1 MDLEKLATS
10 AIEKEIAKTDLL
22 SSFINSGDRE
32 PCWDGHIYIHEDK
45 KKTKKNIKKVAA
57 QVKGKAVRTRD
68 AKRTISYPIS
78 CDDLRA
84 YMMNGGTVFFV
95 VYLNKDTG
103 DVLQIYYVS
112 LLPVMVKKL
121 LDEKKSRRTISVKF
135 HKFPA
140 DNARKTELFL
150 NFYEESKKQ
159 VSFAGKD
166 LPNVDDLIK
175 KGLLEN
181 ISFSYTGLGAC
192 PDTRLLPKIIDGK
205 SLTLYAN
212 IKGGTAPI
220 PIEYFDEITNITT
233 SKDTNIPISVKGHIY
248 YDKVK
253 TIATADTIEQQIG
266 SSVKII
272 APNVD
277 NVDSSIKIHLNINL
291 TGTLTEQ
298 IEALEFI
305 IALVD
310 NEAFN
315 FGDAE
320 FPAKFPQSELDRME
334 AYNFPE
340 MLSNRKHI
348 KEVLDSMNV
357 KKDLELSKC
366 TSDDID
372 NLMRI
377 VNSIGDHRIIRGEI
391 DEKNPGQK
399 IKIANLTVA
408 VVYIKANGGYRI
420 YDFFGNR
427 FDVKWAP
434 EGMEPVEVSQFMMMR
449 PDDYLTL
456 DNLDLEKVVEN
467 FKIIPPST
475 THFELSNNCM
485 LSMLNA
491 YDKAPNPELLNAA
504 RQMNVWLGQHTDFLS
519 SEIVTLNRLQI
530 ELRER
535 PLEFSEKQEL
545 YTIATTAKDE
555 FQRLGAFLL
564 LDEQEEA
571 RKIFD
576 TLDEDRLNLFKGFP
590 IYKFYKYA
598 EEKGTDGQTENADS
612 EQGR

>member
-277 NVDSSIKIHLNINL
+277 KVDSSIKIHLNINL

-555 FQRLGAFLL
+555 FHRLGAFLL
-564 LDEQEEA
+564 LGEQEEA

-598 EEKGTDGQTENADS
+598 EEKGTDGQIENADS
-612 EQGR
+612 EQG

>member
-277 NVDSSIKIHLNINL
+277 KVDSSIKIHLNINL

-334 AYNFPE
+334 ACNFPE

-576 TLDEDRLNLFKGFP
+576 TLEEDRLNLFKGFP

-598 EEKGTDGQTENADS
+598 EEKGTDGQTENANS
-612 EQGR
+612 EQG

>member
-277 NVDSSIKIHLNINL
+277 KVDSSIKIHLNINL

-357 KKDLELSKC
+357 KKDLKLSKC

-434 EGMEPVEVSQFMMMR
+434 EEMEPVEVSQFMMMR

-576 TLDEDRLNLFKGFP
+576 TLEEDRLNLFKGFP

-598 EEKGTDGQTENADS
+598 EEKGTDGQTENANS
-612 EQGR
+612 EQG

>member
-22 SSFINSGDRE
+22 SSFINSGDKE

-277 NVDSSIKIHLNINL
+277 KVDSSIKIHLNINL

-598 EEKGTDGQTENADS
+598 EEKGTDGQTENANS
-612 EQGR
+612 EQG

>member
-277 NVDSSIKIHLNINL
+277 KVDSSIKIHLNINL

-504 RQMNVWLGQHTDFLS
+504 RQMNVWLGQHTNFLS

-555 FQRLGAFLL
+555 FHRLGAFLL
-564 LDEQEEA
+564 LGEQEEA

-612 EQGR
+612 EQG

>member
-272 APNVD
+272 GPNVD
-277 NVDSSIKIHLNINL
+277 KVDSSIKIHLNINL

-456 DNLDLEKVVEN
+456 DNLDLEKIVEN

-612 EQGR
+612 EQG

>member
-22 SSFINSGDRE
+22 SSFINSGDKE

-68 AKRTISYPIS
+68 AKRTILYPIS

-166 LPNVDDLIK
+166 LPNIDDLIK

-277 NVDSSIKIHLNINL
+277 KVDSSIKIHLNINL

-612 EQGR
+612 EQG

>member
-22 SSFINSGDRE
+22 SSFINSGDKE
-32 PCWDGHIYIHEDK
+32 PRWDGHIYIHEDK

-166 LPNVDDLIK
+166 LPNIDDLIK

-277 NVDSSIKIHLNINL
+277 KVDSSIKIHLNINL

-612 EQGR
+612 EQG

>member
-310 NEAFN
+310 NAAFN

-576 TLDEDRLNLFKGFP
+576 TLEEDRLNLFKGFP

-612 EQGR
+612 EQG

>member
-121 LDEKKSRRTISVKF
+121 LDEKKSQRTISVKF

-277 NVDSSIKIHLNINL
+277 KVDSSIKIHLNINL

-612 EQGR
+612 EQG

>member
-22 SSFINSGDRE
+22 SSFINSGDKE

-112 LLPVMVKKL
+112 LLPVMFKKL

-166 LPNVDDLIK
+166 LPNIDDLIK

-277 NVDSSIKIHLNINL
+277 KVDSSIKIHLNINL

-612 EQGR
+612 EQG

>member
-150 NFYEESKKQ
+150 NFYEESIKQ

-427 FDVKWAP
+427 FDGKWAP

-612 EQGR
+612 EQG

>member
-272 APNVD
+272 GPNVD
-277 NVDSSIKIHLNINL
+277 KVDSSIKIHLNINL

-576 TLDEDRLNLFKGFP
+576 TLEEDRLNLFKGFP

-612 EQGR
+612 EQG

>member
-233 SKDTNIPISVKGHIY
+233 SEDTNIPISVKGHIY

-277 NVDSSIKIHLNINL
+277 KVDSSIKIHLNINL

-357 KKDLELSKC
+357 KKDLKLSKC

-576 TLDEDRLNLFKGFP
+576 TLEEDRLNLFKGFP

-598 EEKGTDGQTENADS
+598 EEKGTDGQTENANS
-612 EQGR
+612 EQG

>member
-121 LDEKKSRRTISVKF
+121 LDEKKSRRTVSVKF

-277 NVDSSIKIHLNINL
+277 KVDSSIKIHLNINL

-357 KKDLELSKC
+357 KKDLKLSKC

-576 TLDEDRLNLFKGFP
+576 TLEEDRLNLFKGFP

-598 EEKGTDGQTENADS
+598 EEKGTDGQTENANS
-612 EQGR
+612 EQG

>member
-121 LDEKKSRRTISVKF
+121 LDEKKSRRTVSVKF

-277 NVDSSIKIHLNINL
+277 KVDSSIKIHLNINL

-612 EQGR
+612 EQG

>member
-277 NVDSSIKIHLNINL
+277 KVDSSIKIHLNINL

-357 KKDLELSKC
+357 KKDLKLSKC

-377 VNSIGDHRIIRGEI
+377 VNSIGDHRIIRGKI

-576 TLDEDRLNLFKGFP
+576 TLEEDRLNLFKGFP

-598 EEKGTDGQTENADS
+598 EEKGTDGQTENANS
-612 EQGR
+612 EQG

>member
-277 NVDSSIKIHLNINL
+277 KVDSSIKIHLNINL

-357 KKDLELSKC
+357 KKDLKLSKC

-504 RQMNVWLGQHTDFLS
+504 RQMNVWLGQNTDFLS

-576 TLDEDRLNLFKGFP
+576 TLEEDRLNLFKGFP

-598 EEKGTDGQTENADS
+598 EEKGTDGQTENANS
-612 EQGR
+612 EQG

>member
-277 NVDSSIKIHLNINL
+277 KVDSSIKIHLNINL

-357 KKDLELSKC
+357 KKDLKLSKC

-491 YDKAPNPELLNAA
+491 YDKTPNPELLNAA

-576 TLDEDRLNLFKGFP
+576 TLEEDRLNLFKGFP

-598 EEKGTDGQTENADS
+598 EEKGTDGQTENANS
-612 EQGR
+612 EQG

>member
-1 MDLEKLATS
+1 MDLENLATS
-10 AIEKEIAKTDLL
+10 AIEKELAKTDLL

-277 NVDSSIKIHLNINL
+277 KVDSSIKIHLNINL

-555 FQRLGAFLL
+555 FHRLGAFLL
-564 LDEQEEA
+564 LGEQEEA

-612 EQGR
+612 EQG

>member
-121 LDEKKSRRTISVKF
+121 LDEKKSQRTISVKF

-277 NVDSSIKIHLNINL
+277 KVDSSIKIHLNINL

-320 FPAKFPQSELDRME
+320 FPAKFPQSELDRMG
-334 AYNFPE
+334 ACNFPE

-504 RQMNVWLGQHTDFLS
+504 RQMNVWLEQHTDFLS

-576 TLDEDRLNLFKGFP
+576 TLEEDRLNLFKGFP

-612 EQGR
+612 EQG

>member
-277 NVDSSIKIHLNINL
+277 KVDSSIKIHLNINL

-357 KKDLELSKC
+357 KKDLKLSKC

-485 LSMLNA
+485 LSILNA

-576 TLDEDRLNLFKGFP
+576 TLEEDRLNLFKGFP

-598 EEKGTDGQTENADS
+598 EEKGTDGQTENANS
-612 EQGR
+612 EQG

>member
-277 NVDSSIKIHLNINL
+277 KVDSSIKIHLNINL

-357 KKDLELSKC
+357 KKDLKLSKC

-576 TLDEDRLNLFKGFP
+576 TLEEDRLNLFKGFP

-598 EEKGTDGQTENADS
+598 EEKGTDGQTENANS
-612 EQGR
+612 EQG

>member
-175 KGLLEN
+175 KGLLVN

-277 NVDSSIKIHLNINL
+277 KVDSSIKIHLNINL

-576 TLDEDRLNLFKGFP
+576 TLEEDRLNLFKGFP

-598 EEKGTDGQTENADS
+598 EEKGTDGQTENANS
-612 EQGR
+612 EQG

>member
-277 NVDSSIKIHLNINL
+277 KVDSSIKIHLNINL

-612 EQGR
+612 EQG

>member
-22 SSFINSGDRE
+22 SSFINSGDKE

-166 LPNVDDLIK
+166 LPNIDDLIK

-277 NVDSSIKIHLNINL
+277 KVDSSIKIYLNINL

-612 EQGR
+612 EQG

>member
-22 SSFINSGDRE
+22 SSFINSGDKE

-277 NVDSSIKIHLNINL
+277 KVDSSIKIHLNINL

-315 FGDAE
+315 FGDTE

-357 KKDLELSKC
+357 KKDLKLSKC

-598 EEKGTDGQTENADS
+598 EEKGTDGQTENANS
-612 EQGR
+612 EQG

>member
-121 LDEKKSRRTISVKF
+121 LDEKKSRRPISVKF

-277 NVDSSIKIHLNINL
+277 KVDSSIKIHLNINL

-555 FQRLGAFLL
+555 FHRLGAFLL
-564 LDEQEEA
+564 LGEQEEA

-612 EQGR
+612 EQG

>member
-22 SSFINSGDRE
+22 SSVINSGDRE

-277 NVDSSIKIHLNINL
+277 KVDSSIKIHLNINL

-334 AYNFPE
+334 ACNFPE

-555 FQRLGAFLL
+555 FHRLGAFLL
-564 LDEQEEA
+564 LGEQEEA

-598 EEKGTDGQTENADS
+598 EEKGTDGQTENANS
-612 EQGR
+612 E

>member
-1 MDLEKLATS
+1 MNLEKLATS

-45 KKTKKNIKKVAA
+45 KKTKKNIRKVAA

-277 NVDSSIKIHLNINL
+277 KVDSSIKIHLNINL

-334 AYNFPE
+334 ACNFPE

-612 EQGR
+612 EQG

>member
-121 LDEKKSRRTISVKF
+121 LDEKKSRRTVSVEF

-277 NVDSSIKIHLNINL
+277 KVDSSIKIHLNINL

-612 EQGR
+612 EQG

>member
-277 NVDSSIKIHLNINL
+277 KVDSSIKIHLNINL

-377 VNSIGDHRIIRGEI
+377 VNSIGDRRIIRGEI

-434 EGMEPVEVSQFMMMR
+434 EGTEPVEVSQFMMMR

-504 RQMNVWLGQHTDFLS
+504 RQMNVWLGQHKDFLA

-612 EQGR
+612 EQG

>member
-10 AIEKEIAKTDLL
+10 AIEKKIAKIDLL
-22 SSFINSGDRE
+22 SSFINSGDKE

-166 LPNVDDLIK
+166 LPNIDDLIK

-277 NVDSSIKIHLNINL
+277 KVDSSIKIHLNINL

-612 EQGR
+612 EQG

>member
-1 MDLEKLATS
+1 M
-10 AIEKEIAKTDLL
+10 L

-277 NVDSSIKIHLNINL
+277 KVDSSIKIHLNINL

-357 KKDLELSKC
+357 KKDLKLSKC

-576 TLDEDRLNLFKGFP
+576 TLEEDRLNLFKGFP

-598 EEKGTDGQTENADS
+598 EEKGTDGQTENANS
-612 EQGR
+612 EQG

>member
-277 NVDSSIKIHLNINL
+277 KVDSSIKIHLNINL

-377 VNSIGDHRIIRGEI
+377 VNSIGDRRIIRGEI

-504 RQMNVWLGQHTDFLS
+504 RQMNVWLGQHTDFLA

-612 EQGR
+612 EQG

>member
-45 KKTKKNIKKVAA
+45 KKTKKNIKKVVA

-121 LDEKKSRRTISVKF
+121 LDEKKSQRTISVKF

-277 NVDSSIKIHLNINL
+277 KVDSSIKIHLNINL

-612 EQGR
+612 EQG

>member
-140 DNARKTELFL
+140 DNARKTE
-150 NFYEESKKQ
+150 SKKQ

-277 NVDSSIKIHLNINL
+277 KVDSSIKIHLNINL

-612 EQGR
+612 EQG

>member
-1 MDLEKLATS
+1 MRL
-10 AIEKEIAKTDLL
+10 
-22 SSFINSGDRE
+22 
-32 PCWDGHIYIHEDK
+32 
-45 KKTKKNIKKVAA
+45 
-57 QVKGKAVRTRD
+57 
-68 AKRTISYPIS
+68 
-78 CDDLRA
+78 
-84 YMMNGGTVFFV
+84 M
-95 VYLNKDTG
+95 
-103 DVLQIYYVS
+103 
-112 LLPVMVKKL
+112 
-121 LDEKKSRRTISVKF
+121 
-135 HKFPA
+135 
-140 DNARKTELFL
+140 
-150 NFYEESKKQ
+150 
-159 VSFAGKD
+159 
-166 LPNVDDLIK
+166 LIK
-175 KGLLEN
+175 W
-181 ISFSYTGLGAC
+181 
-192 PDTRLLPKIIDGK
+192 
-205 SLTLYAN
+205 
-212 IKGGTAPI
+212 
-220 PIEYFDEITNITT
+220 
-233 SKDTNIPISVKGHIY
+233 
-248 YDKVK
+248 
-253 TIATADTIEQQIG
+253 
-266 SSVKII
+266 
-272 APNVD
+272 
-277 NVDSSIKIHLNINL
+277 IHLNINL

-357 KKDLELSKC
+357 KKDLKLSKC

-555 FQRLGAFLL
+555 FYRLGAFLL
-564 LDEQEEA
+564 LGEQEEA

-612 EQGR
+612 EQG

>member
-612 EQGR
+612 EQG